1 MTVTEA
7 KNVVLNRL
15 TGTAVLPEKEHRKK
29 LIIQNTHASN
39 ALYVKFVATGSVSS
53 SAAEYDIQLAGKAN
67 IILDNYTGPVKV
79 DTAANVNY
87 TELG

>member
-7 KNVVLNRL
+7 KNVVVNRL
-15 TGTAVLPEKEHRKK
+15 TGTALLPEKEHRKK

-39 ALYVKFVATGSVSS
+39 ILYVKFVATGTVDSSV
-53 SAAEYDIQLAGKAN
+53 ANYDIQIPGKAN
-67 IILDNYTGPVKV
+67 FVLDNYTGPVKAGA
-79 DTAANVNY
+79 TTVNY